1 MKRVA
6 LLALAAMAIAA
17 LTVTQLSLAKD
28 ATAKAAKS
36 KTSASQYLVIAPH
49 TPEQCAKALDDASAA
64 GSLSKWNFGCMDGDH
79 TGYLMVTATST
90 EQALANVPA
99 DERSGARAVKLHH
112 FTAAELKD
120 IHAHMAE
127 ASK

>member
-6 LLALAAMAIAA
+6 LLALAGMAIAA

-28 ATAKAAKS
+28 ASAKAKP
-36 KTSASQYLVIAPH
+36 KMTASQYLVIAPH
-49 TPEQCAKALDDASAA
+49 TPEQCAKALDDAASAGA
-64 GSLSKWNFGCMDGDH
+64 LSKWNFGCMDGDH

-90 EQALANVPA
+90 EQALQNVPA
-99 DERSGARAVKLHH
+99 DERSGARAVKLHR
-112 FTAAELKD
+112 FSAAELKD

-127 ASK
+127 NH

>member
-6 LLALAAMAIAA
+6 LLALFGMAIVA
-17 LTVTQLSLAKD
+17 LSVTQSSLAKE
-28 ATAKAAKS
+28 ATAKA
-36 KTSASQYLVIAPH
+36 KTKATASQYLVIAPH
-49 TPEQCAKALDDASAA
+49 TAEQCSKALDDAAAA

-79 TGYLMVTATST
+79 TGYLMVTATSP
-90 EQALANVPA
+90 EQALANVPT
-99 DERSGARAVKLHH
+99 DERAGARAVKLHH

-127 ASK
+127 NK